1 MLRIG
6 DEIVAYW
13 IRTRRGTRPL
23 VAHAGWR
30 TDADQAVELLLRL
43 TPRWRTP
50 LPLRVAREAA
60 RIARAAAGGDE
71 GQSVT
76 DEP

>member
-1 MLRIG
+1 VLRIG

-13 IRTRRGTRPL
+13 VRTRRGTRPL
-23 VAHAGWR
+23 LAHAGWR
-30 TDADQAVELLLRL
+30 TDPQQAVELVLRL

-60 RIARAAAGGDE
+60 RIARGPAGGDE